1 MSGAKRGAAVAY
13 VPDRFLYGGDYNPE
27 QWGEDVW
34 REDIRLMRRARVNT
48 VTLGVFSWAKLEPR
62 EGEYDTAWLD
72 RVIEMLTEAGIG
84 FFLATP
90 TASPPPWF
98 TARYPDALNVRPDG
112 TRLAHGSRDTYAV
125 SAPAYRAACRRIA
138 RMLAER
144 YGDHPGLRGWHVH
157 NEYGTLDYGPHAA
170 AAFRQWLRAR
180 YVELDRLNDAWMT
193 AFWSQRYDAWDEILP
208 PVSTQYV
215 HNPAQL
221 IDFRRY
227 SSDEMLAAY
236 DEQVREIRQAGS
248 RAPATTNFMLPTWN
262 HLEQWSWAAHQD
274 VVSVD
279 HYLDS
284 NGPDGEAHVAYGS
297 DLTRGWAGGPW
308 LLMEQNPTGV
318 ITRDRTYTKPTSR
331 MIRNSLGYIARGS
344 QSSLFFQWRASVGG
358 SEQWHGALVPHAGED
373 SRAFAATCELGEH
386 LEKIAEV
393 LAPSADGRLSAAE
406 VAIAWHADSWWALET
421 PHLPNDALTY
431 RDEVR
436 AVHRSLWR
444 AGVATDVIRPGADA
458 TGYRAIIVPCLY
470 VIATETVEWL
480 RSFTEQG
487 GTVIVSYL
495 TGIADETMRI
505 VTGGYPGA
513 LRGMLGISAEEVEVL
528 APGER
533 LELSGGLVGSE
544 WSERIAL
551 RAASSLHDYAAGVLE
566 GLPAITRN
574 RQGSGEAIYVSTKLE
589 QESRDEFFA
598 AQMKRIGVAPV
609 LAGAA
614 DLGVE
619 AIVRRGRERDYM
631 FLLHH
636 GADAATVTGQGID
649 LLTSTDLANGLAL
662 APGGSAVIR
671 MSDADRIAIM
681 PATPGEK

>member
-1 MSGAKRGAAVAY
+1 MKGTPVAY
-13 VPDRFLYGGDYNPE
+13 VPESFLFGGDYNPE
-27 QWGEDVW
+27 QWGEDTW

-48 VTLGVFSWAKLEPR
+48 VTLGVFAWARLEPR

-98 TARYPDALNVRPDG
+98 TARYPDALNTRPDG
-112 TRLAHGSRDTYAV
+112 TLLAHGSRDTYAV

-138 RMLAER
+138 GMLADR

-170 AAFRQWLRAR
+170 ASFRRWLRAR
-180 YVELDRLNDAWMT
+180 YADLDALNDAWT
-193 AFWSQRYDAWDEILP
+193 TSFWSQRYDEWDEILP
-208 PVSTQYV
+208 PVATQYV

-227 SSDEMLAAY
+227 SSDEMLAAF

-262 HLEQWSWAAHQD
+262 HLEQWSWASHQD

-297 DLTRGWAGGPW
+297 DLTRGWADGPW

-318 ITRDRTYTKPTSR
+318 ITSDRTYTKSASR

-358 SEQWHGALVPHAGED
+358 SEQWHGALVPHAGEG
-373 SRAFAATCELGEH
+373 SRAFAATCELGTH
-386 LEKIAEV
+386 LEKIGEM
-393 LAPSADGRLSAAE
+393 LSPPADGRLSAAE
-406 VAIAWHADSWWALET
+406 VAIVWHADSWWALET
-421 PHLPNDALTY
+421 PHLPNDSLTY

-436 AVHRSLWR
+436 GTHRSLWR
-444 AGVATDVIRPGADA
+444 AGIATDVIGPGADT
-458 TGYRAIIVPCLY
+458 TGYRVIVVPCLY
-470 VIATETVEWL
+470 VATPEFAAWL
-480 RSFTEQG
+480 RAFAEGG

-495 TGIADETMRI
+495 SGIADESLRI
-505 VTGGYPGA
+505 ATGGYPGM
-513 LRGMLGISAEEVEVL
+513 LRELLGIVGESIEVL
-528 APGER
+528 APDER
-533 LELSGGLVGSE
+533 VRLTEGIAGTE

-551 RAASSLHDYAAGVLE
+551 EGATSLHDYAEGVLA
-566 GLPAITRN
+566 GLPAVTQN
-574 RQGSGEAIYVSTKLE
+574 RVGAGEAIYVSTKLD
-589 QESRDEFFA
+589 QDSRDAFLA
-598 AQMKRIGVAPV
+598 AQMARVGVAPV

-614 DLGVE
+614 ELGVE
-619 AIVRRGRERDYM
+619 AIVRRGAAADYL

-636 GADAATVTGQGID
+636 GEGAVGVSGRGTE
-649 LLTSTDLANGLAL
+649 LLTSVDLE
-662 APGGSAVIR
+662 GGTVLDAGGVAVIR
-671 MSDADRIAIM
+671 VARASDIVIAPM
-681 PATPGEK
+681 TPGEK